1 MTSPDVVWHNATVTR
16 KRREQMNGHK
26 GAVVWFT
33 GLSGAGKSTLA
44 HTVEDRLHQLGCQT
58 YVLDGD
64 NIRHGL
70 CADLGFSAA
79 DRHENLRRVIETAKL
94 FADAGVITFAAFIS
108 PFAQD
113 RDVAR
118 ARMGDDYHEVYCRC
132 AIEVC
137 EQRDTKGLYRR
148 ARAGQVAEFT
158 GISSP
163 YEEPAQPALVLDTG
177 AASLEY
183 CVGRV
188 LELLVDRGVISS
200 AKRHGQEAY
209 TA

>member
-1 MTSPDVVWHNATVTR
+1 MTSPDVVWHNAIINR
-16 KRREQMNGHK
+16 GLRERLNGHR
-26 GAVVWFT
+26 GAVIWFT

-44 HTVEDRLHQLGCQT
+44 HTVEDRLYKLGCRT

-64 NIRHGL
+64 NVRHGL

-79 DRHENLRRVIETAKL
+79 DRHENIRRVIETAKL
-94 FADAGVITFAAFIS
+94 FADAGIITFAAFIS

-118 ARMGDDYHEVYCRC
+118 ARLGDDYHEVYCRC
-132 AIEVC
+132 AIEIC
-137 EQRDTKGLYRR
+137 EQRDTKGLYKR

-158 GISSP
+158 GVSSP

-177 AASLEY
+177 ATSLEH
-183 CVGRV
+183 CADQV
-188 LELLVDRGVISS
+188 LELLVGKGVISS
-200 AKRHGQEAY
+200 AR
-209 TA
+209 